1 MAWPATRLGAARMS
15 VTGTGRA
22 GLSATLLLAI
32 AAMPA
37 AAAERAWLDP
47 ALLAAAKT
55 EGAVTIFSAINE
67 EEELPLLQVFQDAT
81 GIKADYVRSADAALM
96 ARITI
101 EKRAGK
107 DSWDV
112 LEIQAIEGLPSEWR
126 LPFSPPEAAHLL
138 PGARDPGQRWYGDF
152 LVYHTPAYNTRYVKR
167 SDLPQSYADF
177 AKHPEWAGHVAID
190 STDRNWLA
198 GVIGFYGE
206 AQGMAIMRALAAT
219 LRPALYKGH
228 LALARAVGS
237 GEYWI
242 ALNNYVN
249 LTLSTIGAGDPEDWW
264 ILEPVVTTYC
274 GVAVNAKAPHANAAK
289 LLVNYMIS
297 AEAQQIR
304 TKAGHIPTRTDVATD
319 PPDML
324 ARFAAKQK
332 APGALQPEADAK
344 WQKIFND
351 IFKQ

>member
-1 MAWPATRLGAARMS
+1 MASSGMRRSTGAIA
-15 VTGTGRA
+15 A
-22 GLSATLLLAI
+22 LAAASALLLASGN
-32 AAMPA
+32 A
-37 AAAERAWLDP
+37 AAAEHAWLDP
-47 ALLAAAKT
+47 ALFTAAKK

-67 EEELPLLQVFQDAT
+67 EEEVPLLQVFQDAT

-96 ARITI
+96 SRITI

-107 DSWDV
+107 ESWDV
-112 LEIQAIEGLPSEWR
+112 LEIQAIEGLPKEWR
-126 LPFSPPEAAHLL
+126 LAFTPPEAAHLL
-138 PGARDPGQRWYGDF
+138 PGARDAERRWYGDF
-152 LVYHTPAYNTRYVKR
+152 LVYHTPAYNTRFVKKE
-167 SDLPQSYADF
+167 DLPQSYADF
-177 AKHPEWAGHVAID
+177 AKHPEWAGHVGID
-190 STDRNWLA
+190 STDRNWLS

-206 AQGMAIMRALAAT
+206 QKGIAMMRELAAA
-219 LRPALYKGH
+219 LHPDLYKGH

-249 LTLSTIGAGDPEDWW
+249 LTLFSMHAGDPENWW

-274 GVAVNAKAPHANAAK
+274 GVAVNAKAPHPAGAQLLANF
-289 LLVNYMIS
+289 MIS

-304 TKAGHIPTRTDVATD
+304 TKAGHIPTRTDVETD
-319 PPDML
+319 PPGML
-324 ARFAAKQK
+324 ERFAAKQQ
-332 APGALQPEADAK
+332 APGALEPTADAK